1 MSHPLTALISD
12 LHGNVPALRV
22 AIGDALARG
31 VRRFVCL
38 GDVVGYGAE
47 PRRALDWAMALCGL
61 EPDPDGD
68 GTLAPHVPA
77 DLAAELGLDDTARA
91 AIDGRLVPGPC
102 LLGNHEHALL
112 TVPEDFNPKARAA
125 IEWTQGELGAGGKER
140 AAVYWDLLG
149 ELSPSLAEERVQ
161 YAHGSPR
168 DPLREYVVPRDSQD
182 PARLAA
188 LFAPM
193 TRGVCFVG
201 HSHVPAVYYE
211 DGRIFLPKNG
221 RGGTPKDAD
230 GPYALGVPGTG
241 TAAAPVADDAP
252 RAIVNVGSV
261 GQPRDGDPR
270 LSYVLFDGH
279 NVTFVRLAYDIPTAA
294 GRIEAVPE
302 LPDYL
307 AERLSRGR

>member
-1 MSHPLTALISD
+1 VAYPLTALISD
-12 LHGNVPALRV
+12 LHGNVPALGV
-22 AIGDALARG
+22 ALRDAFRRG

-47 PRRALDWAMALCGL
+47 PRRTLDWTLGLCGL
-61 EPDPDGD
+61 EPDGAGGVRP
-68 GTLAPHVPA
+68 PHVCA
-77 DLAAELGLDDTARA
+77 DLAAELELSEDEVAALDARLEPGL
-91 AIDGRLVPGPC
+91 C

-112 TVPEDFNPKARAA
+112 NAPEDFNPKARAA
-125 IEWTQGELGAGGKER
+125 IEWTRDELARGPRER
-140 AAVYWDLLG
+140 TAVYWDLIG
-149 ELSPSLAEERVQ
+149 ELEPLATDAVAQ
-161 YAHGSPR
+161 FVHGSPR
-168 DPLREYVVPRDSQD
+168 DPVREYIVPRDSQD
-182 PARLAA
+182 PAKLAA
-188 LFAPM
+188 LFQPM
-193 TRGVCFVG
+193 QRGVCFVG

-211 DGRIFLPKNG
+211 DGRIFLPKNRDG
-221 RGGTPKDAD
+221 EALAAVD

-241 TAAAPVADDAP
+241 TAAQPIDAGVP

-279 NVTFVRLAYDIPTAA
+279 NVTFIRLEYDIVAA
-294 GRIEAVPE
+294 ARRIVDVPE

>member
-1 MSHPLTALISD
+1 MAYLLTALISD

-22 AIGDALARG
+22 ALGDALARG

-47 PRRALDWAMALCGL
+47 PRLTLDWTMALCGL
-61 EPDPDGD
+61 EPGADGP
-68 GTLAPHVPA
+68 LPPHVPA
-77 DLAAELGLDDTARA
+77 DLAAELGLDAEAVA
-91 AIDGRLVPGPC
+91 AIDERLEPGLC

-112 TVPEDFNPKARAA
+112 HVPEDFNPKARAA
-125 IEWTQGELGAGGKER
+125 IEWTKVELGAGPKDR
-140 AAVYWDLLG
+140 TTAYWDLLG
-149 ELSPSLAEERVQ
+149 DLEPLATDAIAQFV
-161 YAHGSPR
+161 HGSPR
-168 DPLREYVVPRDSQD
+168 DPVREYVVPRDSQD

-188 LFAPM
+188 LFGPM
-193 TRGVCFVG
+193 VRGVCFVG

-221 RGGTPKDAD
+221 KGGSLKPAD

-241 TAAAPVADDAP
+241 TAAHPVDDSAP

-279 NVTFVRLAYDIPTAA
+279 NVTFIRLEYDIAA
-294 GRIEAVPE
+294 AARRIVDVPE

>member
-1 MSHPLTALISD
+1 MTYPLTALISD
-12 LHGNVPALRV
+12 LHGNIPSLKV
-22 AIGDALARG
+22 ALADAFARD

-38 GDVVGYGAE
+38 GDVVGYGAD
-47 PRRALDWAMALCGL
+47 PRRALDWTMALTGL
-61 EPDPDGD
+61 EPDPAGE
-68 GTLAPHVPA
+68 GTLAPHVSA
-77 DLAAELGLDDTARA
+77 DLAAELGLGEDEVA
-91 AIDGRLVPGPC
+91 AIDARLEPGLC
-102 LLGNHEHALL
+102 LLGNHEHALMH
-112 TVPEDFNPKARAA
+112 VPEDFNPKARQA
-125 IEWTQGELGAGGKER
+125 IEWTQGELGNGGRER

-149 ELSPSLAEERVQ
+149 ELEPKGLDATAQ

-193 TRGVCFVG
+193 TMGVCFVG

-221 RGGTPKDAD
+221 KGGEPKPAD

-279 NVTFVRLAYDIPTAA
+279 NVTFIRLAYDIAA
-294 GRIEAVPE
+294 AARRIVDVPE